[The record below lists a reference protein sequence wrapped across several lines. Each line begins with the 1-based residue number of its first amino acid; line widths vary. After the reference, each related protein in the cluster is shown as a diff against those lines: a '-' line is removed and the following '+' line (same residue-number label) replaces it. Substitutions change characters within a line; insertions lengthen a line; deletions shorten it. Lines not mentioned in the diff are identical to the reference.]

1 MIFMT
6 NPSHSASYSL
16 YSPGAV
22 SNTGTLNRVYV
33 IDENKPV
40 MNIVSLLLEQAGFVV
55 RVYRSAIAFEEE
67 FVELPPGVVFTD
79 QVMSPVDE
87 SDGCCKVL
95 SRPNHFRVIV
105 VLAFPNTKLTVAAM
119 KFGAVTVLEK
129 PFERQELIAAVK
141 EGFRQLQEFQASR
154 DVHTPGTPGNLALLN
169 SLTLRE
175 REIIELVY
183 DGQTNKAISLRLGIH
198 CKTVE
203 KHRSNVMK
211 KLGVSSLA
219 ELIRLLTVREST
231 GR

>member
-1 MIFMT
+1 MISMT
-6 NPSHSASYSL
+6 NPTHSNSYSL
-16 YSPGAV
+16 YSPGV
-22 SNTGTLNRVYV
+22 VGNTGTSNRVYV

-40 MNIVSLLLEQAGFVV
+40 MNIVSMLLEQAGFVV
-55 RVYRSAIAFEEE
+55 RVYRSSIAFEEE
-67 FVELPPGVVFTD
+67 FADLPSGVVFTD
-79 QVMSPVDE
+79 QVMSPVDANDAC
-87 SDGCCKVL
+87 SKVL
-95 SRPNHFRVIV
+95 SRPDHFRVIV
-105 VLAFPNTKLTVAAM
+105 VLAYPNTKLTVAAM

-129 PFERQELIAAVK
+129 PFERQELIGAVK
-141 EGFRQLQEFQASR
+141 EGFRQLQEIQASR
-154 DVHTPGTPGNLALLN
+154 DIDPAATPGNLALMN

-183 DGQTNKAISLRLGIH
+183 DGHTNKAISLRLKIH

-219 ELIRLLTVREST
+219 ELIRLLTVREPT